1 MRRMQDEAD
10 AGKIGG
16 VLKRIMAKSSSF
28 SLEVLY
34 GQSGN
39 TTDPLEIA
47 KTVTEFFKA
56 WFNSDQDDDERDS
69 DVADFSASGNEEA
82 WAGLADRL
90 GVPLDHAREIM
101 EGMSDKP
108 LADEAKVEAKALDEY
123 IPTLEDFN
131 SYIKTLNPKSAGGP
145 SGLTYLQRG

>member
-1 MRRMQDEAD
+1 MQDEAD
-10 AGKIGG
+10 AGKIGS

-34 GQSGN
+34 GQNGN

-47 KTVTEFFKA
+47 KTVTEFFQA
-56 WFNSDQDDDERDS
+56 WFNSDHDDDERDS
-69 DVADFSASGNEEA
+69 DVADFSTSGNEGA
-82 WAGLADRL
+82 WAGLAERL

-131 SYIKTLNPKSAGGP
+131 S
-145 SGLTYLQRG
+145 